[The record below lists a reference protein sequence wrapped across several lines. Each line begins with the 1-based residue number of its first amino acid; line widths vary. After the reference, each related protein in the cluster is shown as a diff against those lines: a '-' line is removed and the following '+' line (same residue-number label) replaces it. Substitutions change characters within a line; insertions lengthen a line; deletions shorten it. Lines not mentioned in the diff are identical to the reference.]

1 MDKPVRVYPNT
12 KPWMNRKVLQLL
24 RERDSAFRSK
34 DKALYNIAMANLD
47 RGIKEAKAEYKGKIE
62 DCFRSNDSR
71 RVWQG
76 VQHVTNFRLSADRDK
91 PELVEE
97 LNSFYARFGVGPTGG
112 SQVTTPT
119 PTSPQQPHPHRTRGA
134 THAEG
139 GEPQK
144 RGPGKG
150 AEGLTS

>member
-34 DKALYNIAMANLD
+34 DKALYDIARANLD

-76 VQHVTNFRLSADRDK
+76 VQHMTNFRANRLSAEGDN
-91 PELVEE
+91 PQLAEE
-97 LNSFYARFGVGPTGG
+97 LNSFYARFEMGPGG
-112 SQVTTPT
+112 EATSQP
-119 PTSPQQPHPHRTRGA
+119 PHPPAPSSLTLTEHEVRGTLKA
-134 THAEG
+134 VNA
-139 GEPQK
+139 
-144 RGPGKG
+144 R
-150 AEGLTS
+150 